1 VVIDIKNKEEFRK
14 KYNITTY
21 MLYKLLKKEHFNFK
35 GIKTL
40 NQVAEG
46 NF

>member
-1 VVIDIKNKEEFRK
+1 
-14 KYNITTY
+14 